1 MSDKMT
7 LLRGVKKLKQAGVR
21 LEKECVIYVDPFNLL
36 TDTGDA
42 ACILITHAHYD
53 HYSPDDI
60 RRVMRDDTTFV
71 APLREAGGRFSGRQ
85 AAGGGRGGYAVLLRD
100 WD

>member
-1 MSDKMT
+1 MMADKMA

-36 TDTGDA
+36 TDAGDA

-53 HYSPDDI
+53 H
-60 RRVMRDDTTFV
+60 
-71 APLREAGGRFSGRQ
+71 
-85 AAGGGRGGYAVLLRD
+85 
-100 WD
+100 

>member
-53 HYSPDDI
+53 H
-60 RRVMRDDTTFV
+60 
-71 APLREAGGRFSGRQ
+71 
-85 AAGGGRGGYAVLLRD
+85 
-100 WD
+100 